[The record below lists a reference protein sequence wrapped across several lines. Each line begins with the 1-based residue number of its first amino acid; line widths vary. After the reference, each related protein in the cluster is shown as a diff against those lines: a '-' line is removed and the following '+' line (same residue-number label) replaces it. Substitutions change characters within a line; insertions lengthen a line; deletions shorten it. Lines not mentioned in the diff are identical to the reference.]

1 MKTPGVE
8 LTVQKLTLKSSV
20 TLHMNHVTHVK
31 MLGIVPISIP
41 SLKNTSLTMILMV
54 MDMLTGVTM
63 LMPPKSNT

>member
-1 MKTPGVE
+1 MKTPGEE

-20 TLHMNHVTHVK
+20 TLLMNHVNHVK

-41 SLKNTSLTMILMV
+41 SLKNISLTMILMV